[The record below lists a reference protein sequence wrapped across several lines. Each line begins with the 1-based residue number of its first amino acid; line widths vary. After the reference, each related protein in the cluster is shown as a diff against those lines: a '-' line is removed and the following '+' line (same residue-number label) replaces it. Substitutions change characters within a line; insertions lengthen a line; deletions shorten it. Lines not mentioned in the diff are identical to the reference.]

1 MRNPV
6 TPSMAA
12 VGAMVLRSLPWS
24 GEVADPAHLARLL
37 YGKMEEQRLV
47 DERSFAAKRHA
58 ARAAANTPWNTPA
71 RGERPE
77 DGHAAG

>member
-6 TPSMAA
+6 TPAMASI
-12 VGAMVLRSLPWS
+12 GAMVLRSLPWN
-24 GEVADPAHLARLL
+24 GHAADPQHLARLL
-37 YGKMEEQRLV
+37 YGKMEEQRLLE
-47 DERSFAAKRHA
+47 ERSFATKRHE

-77 DGHAAG
+77 DGQAAG